1 MHPKHHRTVDRVTE
15 LLEAIARDGD
25 GLTLSDLAARLGA
38 PKSSIQGLLQGLL
51 ATGYVVEHDGTFALG
66 PGPYVLTLI
75 ANRMPA
81 GLVTHSDL
89 VELADATGE
98 TVLLAVRAGDH
109 AIYIDEVGSH
119 PMLDFVARSRSRR
132 PLLTTAAGKVM
143 LADMADADLHRYL
156 ADLPSGQEPAVAE
169 FFDQLATIRET
180 DLAYNRE
187 TSIAGVDA
195 VGTAVRDHRG
205 ELVAALVV
213 AGRKEA
219 VEDRLEQLGRTA
231 QQAGRRWAQR
241 RTDPYPK

>member
-1 MHPKHHRTVDRVTE
+1 MHPKHHRTVDRVTD

-25 GLTLSDLAARLGA
+25 GLTLSDLAARLEA
-38 PKSSIQGLLQGLL
+38 PKSSVQGLLQGLL

-81 GLVTHSDL
+81 RLVTHNDL
-89 VELADATGE
+89 VELAEVTGE

-132 PLLTTAAGKVM
+132 PLLTTAAGKIM
-143 LADMADADLHRYL
+143 LADMADADLHRHL
-156 ADLPSGQEPAVAE
+156 ADLPHDQQPAVAE

-180 DLAYNRE
+180 GLAYNHE

-195 VGTAVRDHRG
+195 VGTGVRNHRN
-205 ELVAALVV
+205 ELVAALVI
-213 AGRKEA
+213 AGRKES
-219 VEDRLEQLGRTA
+219 VEHRLEELGRTA
-231 QQAGRRWAQR
+231 REAARGWERRGMDA
-241 RTDPYPK
+241 TPA

>member
-25 GLTLSDLAARLGA
+25 GLTLSELATRLEA

-81 GLVTHSDL
+81 RLVSHSDL
-89 VELADATGE
+89 VELAEMTGE

-132 PLLTTAAGKVM
+132 PLLTTAAGKIIM
-143 LADMADADLHRYL
+143 ADMADHDLHRYL
-156 ADLPSGQEPAVAE
+156 ADLPADQQSAVAD
-169 FFDQLATIRET
+169 FFDQIATIRET
-180 DLAYNRE
+180 GLAYNRE
-187 TSIAGVDA
+187 ASIAGVDA

-219 VEDRLEQLGRTA
+219 VENRLEQLGQTA
-231 QQAGRRWAQR
+231 QQAAQRWGQR
-241 RTDPYPK
+241 RTGPYPA